1 MHVSLSVVYILNT
14 KYIINMRLKES
25 SFLNILKF
33 SLLFYHSYF
42 LPKDSNPLQLNTMF
56 KLQTLCPPSWMFWAG
71 QKTISGTKNDI
82 RDKKRYQ
89 GQKTISGWHLRNI
102 KHFPCWYTV
111 ISTRVEIGKTRNC
124 VETRRP
130 KGGVF
135 SHNFEFFQ
143 FSRVLI

>member
-1 MHVSLSVVYILNT
+1 MFVYWTEKNFVYICSEILAVRWIKPNNISLCLFIVDKVLRSSLHESELSYNPDQTHSVSVVTTGDWSVFVY
-14 KYIINMRLKES
+14 M
-25 SFLNILKF
+25 
-33 SLLFYHSYF
+33 
-42 LPKDSNPLQLNTMF
+42 NPDWVT
-56 KLQTLCPPSWMFWAG
+56 TYW
-71 QKTISGTKNDI
+71 
-82 RDKKRYQ
+82 Y
-89 GQKTISGWHLRNI
+89 LRNI

-130 KGGVF
+130 QGGVF